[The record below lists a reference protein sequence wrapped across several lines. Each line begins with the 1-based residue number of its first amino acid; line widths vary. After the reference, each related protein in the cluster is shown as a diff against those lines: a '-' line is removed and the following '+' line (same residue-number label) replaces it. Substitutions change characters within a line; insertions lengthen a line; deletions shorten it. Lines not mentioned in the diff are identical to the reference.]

1 MAKATLE
8 FDLDNREDIKA
19 HLRCVKSTDMAI
31 VLFEILNNLRKKV
44 EFEVEYFE
52 ADSTPS
58 DGVYAAFR
66 RIRELC
72 EENGIVI
79 DDLIE

>member
-1 MAKATLE
+1 MKAILE
-8 FDLDNREDIKA
+8 FDLNDHDDRRA

-44 EFEVEYFE
+44 EFEVENFE

-58 DGVYAAFR
+58 DGVYATFR
-66 RIRELC
+66 RIHELC
-72 EENGIVI
+72 EENGIII
-79 DDLIE
+79 DDLID